1 MDNSMLLV
9 TLFCYVSEKLKTDIT
24 KHVDRLS
31 NNSQPAFTDEEVI
44 TVYMFGII
52 KYRTKTKCIYNYV
65 KNHYADWF
73 PELPSY
79 TAFINRI
86 NRICNIFAPLC
97 EAMLVDFQDDKI
109 IKNIMLIDAMPIVMA
124 NAKRSSQ
131 AKVASEW
138 ANKGYCSSKK
148 MYYYGAK
155 IHVLGFKRQGTIPK
169 PDFLLATPA
178 SEHDLTILKDIFSQ
192 LGDIDIYAD
201 KAYSDEIL
209 EQVLKDIHHVNLYTP
224 VKKKKNQ
231 KYLEFD
237 DQLFSTEVSRVRQ
250 PIESFF
256 NWLDEHT
263 GIQKASK
270 VRSLKGLITHI
281 FGRLASAIFLLAF
294 NP

>member
-1 MDNSMLLV
+1 MDNSTLLV

-24 KHVDRLS
+24 KHVARMS
-31 NNSQPAFTDEEVI
+31 NNSQPAFTDEEII
-44 TVYMFGII
+44 TVYIFGII
-52 KYRTKTKCIYNYV
+52 KYRTKMKCIYNYI
-65 KNHYADWF
+65 KNHYSDWF

-79 TAFINRI
+79 TAFNVRI

-97 EAMLVDFQDDKI
+97 EKLLADFKDEKI
-109 IKNIMLIDAMPIVMA
+109 IKRIMLMDAMPIVIA

-131 AKVASEW
+131 AKVAKEW

-155 IHVLGFKRQGTIPK
+155 LHVLGFKRQGTIPK
-169 PDFLLATPA
+169 PDFMLVTPA
-178 SEHDLTILKDIFSQ
+178 NEHDLTVLKDIFSQ
-192 LGDIDIYAD
+192 LGDIDLYAD
-201 KAYSDEIL
+201 KAYADETL
-209 EQVLKDIHHVNLYTP
+209 EQVLKDIHNVNLFTP
-224 VKKKKNQ
+224 VKKEKKQ
-231 KYLEFD
+231 KYLYYD